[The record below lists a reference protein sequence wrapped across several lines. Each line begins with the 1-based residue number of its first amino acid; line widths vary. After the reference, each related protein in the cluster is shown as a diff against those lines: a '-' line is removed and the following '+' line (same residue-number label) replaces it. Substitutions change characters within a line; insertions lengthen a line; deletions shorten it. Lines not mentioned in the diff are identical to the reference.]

1 MSNSGTT
8 VMPHNVECREAQM
21 VHDRQL
27 ILRSRALAID
37 VQFHVAGLWLVAVAI
52 ATQVRRDHRVM
63 SGQFRGN
70 LVSLGVG
77 LGTRAATAILV
88 PFHRT
93 QD

>member
-37 VQFHVAGLWLVAVAI
+37 VQFHVAVAI

-70 LVSLGVG
+70 LVPLGVG